1 MIQSN
6 LKRFLS
12 IACFLI
18 LLQGSS
24 ESVEFTVDKLVK
36 NSSPCS
42 TSSGRYTFSIA
53 GTFSG
58 STSYFTESFTLDL
71 DTSSGNKINAEC
83 RPIQTLGV
91 YEFSCIIDISKYPL
105 NNVDILLPTKAP
117 QVSQYIFKNWEQT
130 IGAQPGTSNKIA
142 AVTCEPETEDTF
154 TPSSIE
160 IGDCTFDN
168 KRKFNILGKWEKDK
182 YTLYR
187 YRKFDLVLDNANK
200 DTATCSF
207 PDSTKCECEFD
218 GEAVF
223 KIKEQNVNIN
233 RLSYKIKEF
242 NSGKTLDDCDDD
254 DYVEGLLNSDN
265 LLFFNKY
272 LILISLLLF

>member
-6 LKRFLS
+6 LKTFLS

-18 LLQGSS
+18 LLQSSS
-24 ESVEFTVDKLVK
+24 ESVEFTVEKLNK

-58 STSYFTESFTLDL
+58 STSYFTESFILDL

-117 QVSQYIFKNWEQT
+117 QVSQYTFKNWEQV

-142 AVTCEPETEDTF
+142 AVTCQPETEDTF

-160 IGDCTFDN
+160 IGDCTIDN
-168 KRKFNILGKWEKDK
+168 KRKFNILGKWEINK

-242 NSGKTLDDCDDD
+242 NSGKKLDDCDDD
-254 DYVEGLLNSDN
+254 DFVEGLLNSDN
-265 LLFFNKY
+265 LLFLNKY
-272 LILISLLLF
+272 LILMGLLLF